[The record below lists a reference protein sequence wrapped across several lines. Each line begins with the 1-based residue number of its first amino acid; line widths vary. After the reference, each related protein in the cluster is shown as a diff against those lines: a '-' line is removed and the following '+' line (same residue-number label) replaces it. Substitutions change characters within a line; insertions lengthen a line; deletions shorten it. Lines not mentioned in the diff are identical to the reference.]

1 MNLIIVES
9 PTKAK
14 TLTRF
19 LGKDYRIVSSMG
31 HIRDLPK
38 KKLAIDV
45 EKDFKPQYLLVPQK
59 KDAIKKI
66 KSEAKKA
73 KKILLATD
81 PDREGEAIAFHV
93 AHILKIKED
102 GVSRIVFHEI
112 TKNAIEKALD
122 SPRKINLA
130 LVNAQQARRVLD
142 RLVGYKLSPLLWR
155 KVRRGLSAGRVQ
167 SVTVRLI
174 VDREREIEKFVP
186 EEYWEIWAELKKHI
200 GGKREDMPSFLAKLI
215 KKNGKAIKIE
225 NETQAKQATDELKK
239 ANYEIYQI
247 ERKEVK
253 QHPVP
258 PFITSTLQQN
268 AARRLG
274 FSGKRT
280 MYIAQRLYEKGLIT
294 YHRTDSFSLAIAAV
308 EKMRQYINS
317 TYGKQYLPEKPNFYK
332 TKSKVAQEAH
342 EAIRPTNV
350 QRLASDIQEKL
361 GRDEQRLYDLIWKR
375 AIASQMTPAIW
386 DKTKIETQAT
396 SAKNIYLL
404 LTEGKI
410 IKFDGWLTL
419 YSRKDLPAGETEREG
434 EMELP
439 EVKKGDDLD
448 LIKIAPKQKFTQA
461 PPRYTEAALIKALE
475 EKGIGRP
482 STYAPIISTIQ
493 GRQYVEKIENRFHPT
508 PLGTT
513 VNDFL
518 VEYFAEIIDY
528 DFTAKMEDDLDE
540 IANGKKKWVP
550 VIRKFYQPFNKQ
562 LEGVTKVAERVQ
574 IPTEVTEE
582 KCPQC
587 KQGKLVIRIGKFGKF
602 LSCSRFPDCDY
613 TAPHVAKLKG
623 VKCSECGGDVVIKKT
638 RKGKQFYGCSNY
650 PKCNWASWR
659 KPK

>member
-19 LGKDYRIVSSMG
+19 LGNDFRVAFTMG

-38 KKLAIDV
+38 KRLGIDV

-59 KDAIKKI
+59 RDAIKNI
-66 KSEAKKA
+66 KDKSKKA
-73 KKILLATD
+73 KKIFLATD

-93 AHILKIKED
+93 AYILKIKKD

-112 TKNAIEKALD
+112 TKEAIEKALA
-122 SPRKINLA
+122 SPREIDLA
-130 LVNAQQARRVLD
+130 LVNAQQARRILD

-155 KVRRGLSAGRVQ
+155 KIRRGLSAGRVQ
-167 SVTVRLI
+167 SVAVRLI

-186 EEYWEIWAELKKHI
+186 EEFWEIWAKLKKHI
-200 GGKREDMPSFLAKLI
+200 GGKREDMPLFDAKLI
-215 KKNGKAIKIE
+215 KKNGKTTKIE
-225 NETQAKQATDELKK
+225 NETQAKQTVDELKM
-239 ANYEIYQI
+239 ANYEVYQI
-247 ERKEVK
+247 ERKEIK
-253 QHPVP
+253 QHPAP

-274 FSGKRT
+274 FSSKQT
-280 MYIAQRLYEKGLIT
+280 MYAAQRLYEKGLIT
-294 YHRTDSFSLAIAAV
+294 YHRTDSFNLAKAAV
-308 EKMRQYINS
+308 EKMRHYINS
-317 TYGKQYLPEKPNFYK
+317 TYGKQYLPAKPNVYK

-342 EAIRPTNV
+342 EAIRPTDV
-350 QRLASDIQEKL
+350 SRDISKKL

-375 AIASQMTPAIW
+375 TIASQMTPAIW
-386 DKTKIETQAT
+386 DQTKIETQAT

-419 YSRKDLPAGETEREG
+419 YGRKEREG

-448 LIKIAPKQKFTQA
+448 LIKLIPKQKFTQA
-461 PPRYTEAALIKALE
+461 PPRYTEATLIKALE
-475 EKGIGRP
+475 ERGIGRP

-493 GRQYVEKIENRFHPT
+493 ERQYVEKMEGRFHPT
-508 PLGTT
+508 PLGIT

-518 VEYFAEIIDY
+518 VEYFADIVDY

-550 VIRKFYQPFNKQ
+550 VIKEFYQPFNKQ

-582 KCPQC
+582 KCPKC

-613 TAPHVAKLKG
+613 TAPYVPKLKG
-623 VKCSECGGDVVIKKT
+623 AKCPECGGDVVIKKT
-638 RKGKQFYGCSNY
+638 RKGKRFYGCSNY

>member
-1 MNLIIVES
+1 MKLIIVES

-19 LGKDYRIVSSMG
+19 LGKDYLVASTMG

-38 KKLAIDV
+38 KQLGIDI

-59 KDAIKKI
+59 RKAIKQLKDD
-66 KSEAKKA
+66 SKKA
-73 KKILLATD
+73 KKIFLATD

-93 AHILKIKED
+93 AYILKIKKD

-112 TKNAIEKALD
+112 TKEAIEKALN
-122 SPRKINLA
+122 SPREIDLNL
-130 LVNAQQARRVLD
+130 VDAQQARRVLD

-155 KVRRGLSAGRVQ
+155 KIRRGLSAGRVQ
-167 SVTVRLI
+167 SVAVRLI

-186 EEYWEIWAELKKHI
+186 EEFWEIWAKLKKHI
-200 GGKREDMPSFLAKLI
+200 GGKREDMPLFDAKLI
-215 KKNGKAIKIE
+215 KKNGKTIKIE
-225 NETQAKQATDELKK
+225 NETQAKQVVDELKK

-253 QHPVP
+253 QYPAP
-258 PFITSTLQQN
+258 PFTTSTLQQN

-274 FSGKRT
+274 FSSKKT
-280 MYIAQRLYEKGLIT
+280 MYAAQRLYEKGLIT
-294 YHRTDSFSLAIAAV
+294 YHRTDSFNLAKAAI

-317 TYGKQYLPEKPNFYK
+317 TYGDKYLPKKPNIYK

-342 EAIRPTNV
+342 EAIRPTNIEY
-350 QRLASDIQEKL
+350 RMSNQEF
-361 GRDEQRLYDLIWKR
+361 GREEQRLYDLIWKR

-386 DKTKIETQAT
+386 DRTKIETQAT

-419 YSRKDLPAGETEREG
+419 YGRKDLPAGEAGREG
-434 EMELP
+434 EIELP

-448 LIKIAPKQKFTQA
+448 LIKLTPKQKFTQA
-461 PPRYTEAALIKALE
+461 PPRYTEATLIKSLE
-475 EKGIGRP
+475 ERGIGRP
-482 STYAPIISTIQ
+482 STYAPTVSTIQ
-493 GRQYVEKIENRFHPT
+493 GRQYVEKLEGRFHPT
-508 PLGTT
+508 LLGIT

-518 VEYFAEIIDY
+518 VEYFAEIVDY
-528 DFTAKMEDDLDE
+528 DFTAKMEDNLDE
-540 IANGKKKWVP
+540 IADGKRKWVP
-550 VIRKFYQPFNKQ
+550 VIKKFYQPFEKQ

-574 IPTEVTEE
+574 VPTEVTEE
-582 KCPQC
+582 ECPKCKKGQ
-587 KQGKLVIRIGKFGKF
+587 LVIRIGRFGKF
-602 LSCSRFPDCDY
+602 LSCSRFPDCKY
-613 TAPHVAKLKG
+613 TAPYVETVEG
-623 VKCSECGGDVVIKKT
+623 IKCPKCGGDVVIKKT